1 MAKPVSPR
9 LLEPRKSP
17 AQARST
23 DTVNTLLEAAAR
35 ILETQGFAGYTTN
48 AIAERAGVSIGSLYQ
63 YFPGKDALT
72 VALVERETA
81 TLLREVASAGQADSG
96 AAGIEAIISA
106 AVAHQMRRPALAR
119 LLDFAEARLP
129 LDARNARVAERI
141 QGELLALLERPEWRE
156 AAALVPLPTLAH
168 DLLGLIKGLVDGAG
182 ERAEQ
187 DAADL
192 EQRVR
197 RAVFA
202 YLQASRQHQV

>member
-1 MAKPVSPR
+1 MATRPSR
-9 LLEPRKSP
+9 RSLDPRKSP

-72 VALVERETA
+72 VALVERETS
-81 TLLREVASAGQADSG
+81 TLLREIAAANQAASAADG
-96 AAGIEAIISA
+96 FERVIAA
-106 AVAHQMRRPALAR
+106 AVAHQMRRPALSR

-141 QGELLALLERPEWRE
+141 QGQLLALLERPDLSLG
-156 AAALVPLPTLAH
+156 AMLIPLPTLAH
-168 DLLGLIKGLVDGAG
+168 DLLGLIKGLIDGAG
-182 ERAEQ
+182 ERAER
-187 DAADL
+187 DAVDL

-202 YLQASRQHQV
+202 YLQASRKRQV